1 MDENILLKNLWSALN
16 HWYGRF
22 LQDEKGKIACHFQE
36 NSILPLGKEITL
48 VTESGEVSGIYRGI
62 HSQGSLI
69 LESRG
74 KRKSFFSAEIK
85 TMKK

>member
-1 MDENILLKNLWSALN
+1 MDKDFLLGNLWSALN
-16 HWYGRF
+16 HWYGGF
-22 LQDEKGKIACHFQE
+22 LREDEEKIIYHFQE

-62 HSQGSLI
+62 DTQGGLI

-74 KRKSFFSAEIK
+74 KRRAFFSAEIK
-85 TMKK
+85 AMKK